1 MLSMNLLIT
10 LQRSLSNM
18 AEFEPAYLDITR
30 VTVQLNN
37 WIPQG
42 PAIHPEPLVAD

>member
-1 MLSMNLLIT
+1 
-10 LQRSLSNM
+10 M

-30 VTVQLNN
+30 ATVQLND

-42 PAIHPEPLVAD
+42 PTVEAGPYVVD